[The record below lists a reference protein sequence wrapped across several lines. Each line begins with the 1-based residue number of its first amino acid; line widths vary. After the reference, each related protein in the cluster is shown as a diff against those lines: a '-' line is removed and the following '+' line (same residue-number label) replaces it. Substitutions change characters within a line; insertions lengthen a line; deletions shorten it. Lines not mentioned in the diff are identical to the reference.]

1 MSSRKAQKSKSNLSG
16 GKSGKGKASDA
27 ADSVKVAVRV
37 RPFNSREK
45 AGNQECIVEMN
56 GTTTIIKDQSGN
68 KPVRNFTFDYS
79 YWSHDGYEEK
89 EDGVYQGTNDQYA
102 SQRKVFDDLGEGMLD
117 NAWNGYNAALFAY
130 GQTGS
135 GKSYTMV
142 GYNQNKGIVPMMCEE
157 LFRRI
162 EREKSS
168 KTEFQI
174 TFSMLEIYNEKVRD
188 LLARKNVPGGLKI
201 RQNKKDGFFVFGLTK
216 NAVSSAEDALKWME
230 QGNYARTTAA
240 TAMNETSS
248 RSHMVIT
255 LAVKQVRNKGSS
267 DSTTVTSDIHMVDLA
282 GSERAE
288 SAGTST
294 DRLQEG
300 SAINQS
306 LSCLGNVI
314 SALADLSAGRPN
326 VRVPYRDS
334 VLTKLLQNALGG
346 NSRTI
351 MISAIS
357 PSQMNYEETISTLRY
372 ADRAKQIKC
381 KAVINENPTEKL
393 IRELK
398 EENARL
404 MEMLSQ
410 GTLPSGKGQDAHKDL
425 IEENKLRLQHMDMNW
440 ADQLAKA
447 ESSRSP
453 GPGRYHRSKSEKD
466 CHLVNI
472 NEDPLLS
479 GVIRHVIK
487 EGKTLIGRETDDG
500 HEAVPSGYENCTRLG
515 GLSILAEHA
524 TLTRS
529 GNEVKLEPMANAQVI
544 VNGKRLLKTT
554 TLQHHDRIVL
564 APNHLYKYVA
574 HREQRKKD
582 KRTIDFNFVQL
593 EIAAAQGLT
602 SLAGVG
608 TSTCLV
614 NPDLQQVR
622 QDLIELLPMVAE
634 ANAISKELEKNV
646 VFDVIVKNGASHN
659 LTDKSKSVMV
669 KVTDRNTNYV
679 WLWEKSTF
687 INRKYLMQELYEL
700 WVDGETLDQDQSKD
714 PFWDPPE
721 DMFLGSV
728 YIYLQ
733 SLSYQFD
740 IEETMSITNYK
751 GEEEGKLHV
760 GISPCDCTGLANSE
774 KDTPPMFVDN
784 PQQQLLGSRMDLL
797 VKIPYSRNVR
807 WIQEDVSRGISC
819 QFKFYTDTKM
829 RTTKTVLHEDNPNF
843 DYTKQ
848 FTIKSVSHNF
858 LNYLEHNALVVEVW
872 GKQGNGRPKGGIPM
886 SLGSGSK
893 VDDASMDNVLSET
906 QWRTERIQLLQQLSD
921 LKKEVEFLRIEKG
934 VLEKE
939 MTRITLASE
948 TFMQTAEGLLP
959 GEGPGQDLPSMVQ
972 GFLKEDHVLR
982 ERLDELSS
990 GEYRPSKSELKSVKQ
1005 ACDNQQ
1011 KEVGRIEKELS
1022 SIVKAARAVTDAVAK
1037 KPTK

>member
-1 MSSRKAQKSKSNLSG
+1 MRS
-16 GKSGKGKASDA
+16 
-27 ADSVKVAVRV
+27 
-37 RPFNSREK
+37 
-45 AGNQECIVEMN
+45 
-56 GTTTIIKDQSGN
+56 
-68 KPVRNFTFDYS
+68 FTFDYS
-79 YWSHDGYEEK
+79 YWSHDDYK
-89 EDGVYQGTNDQYA
+89 ENSDGVFEGTSEKYA
-102 SQRKVFDDLGEGMLD
+102 SQRRVFDDLGQGMLD

-135 GKSYTMV
+135 GKSYSMV
-142 GYNQNKGIVPMMCEE
+142 GYNENKGIVPMMCSE
-157 LFRRI
+157 LFKRV
-162 EREKSS
+162 EADKSD
-168 KTEFQI
+168 TEFQV

-188 LLARKNVPGGLKI
+188 LLAKRNVPGGLKI

-216 NAVSSAEDALKWME
+216 NAVSSAEDALRWMD
-230 QGNYARTTAA
+230 QGNIARTTAA

-255 LAVKQVRNKGSS
+255 LNVKQVRNKGKS

-288 SAGTST
+288 SSQGKS

-351 MISAIS
+351 MINAIS

-381 KAVINENPTEKL
+381 RAMVNENPTEKL

-404 MEMLSQ
+404 VEMLSQ
-410 GTLPSGKGQDAHKDL
+410 GALPTGKGQEAHKDV
-425 IEENKLRLQHMDMNW
+425 IEDNKQRLKHMDMNW
-440 ADQLAKA
+440 ADQVAKA

-453 GPGRYHRSKSEKD
+453 APRQHRSKSEKD

-479 GVIRHVIK
+479 GVIRFVIK
-487 EGKTLIGRETDDG
+487 PGSTLIGRESAEG
-500 HEAVPSGYENCTRLG
+500 NQAVPSGYDNCTMLG

-524 TLTRS
+524 KLSRS
-529 GNEVKLEPMANAQVI
+529 GNKVTLEPMANAQVI
-544 VNGKRLLKTT
+544 VNGKRLLKIT

-574 HREQRKKD
+574 NREDRKKD

-602 SLAGVG
+602 NLAGVG
-608 TSTCLV
+608 TALCLV

-646 VFDVIVKNGASHN
+646 VFDVIVKNGASHS

-669 KVTDRNTNYV
+669 KVNDKNTNYV

-721 DMFLGSV
+721 DIFLGSV

-733 SLSYQFD
+733 SLAYQFD
-740 IEETMSITNYK
+740 IEETMSMVNYK
-751 GEEEGKLHV
+751 GEDEGKLHV
-760 GISPCDCTGLANSE
+760 GLSPCDCTGLANAD

-797 VKIPYSRNVR
+797 VKIPYARNIR
-807 WIQEDVSRGISC
+807 WIEEDPSRGISC

-829 RTTKTVLHEDNPNF
+829 RSTKTVLHEENPNF

-858 LNYLEHNALVVEVW
+858 LNYLEHNALVVEIW

-886 SLGSGSK
+886 GMGK
-893 VDDASMDNVLSET
+893 AGKADDASMDNVLSET
-906 QWRTERIQLLQQLSD
+906 QWRTERIQLLQKLED
-921 LKKEVEFLRIEKG
+921 LQKEVDFLKIEKG
-934 VLEKE
+934 VLEKV
-939 MTRITLASE
+939 RVP
-948 TFMQTAEGLLP
+948 FM
-959 GEGPGQDLPSMVQ
+959 PSA
-972 GFLKEDHVLR
+972 F
-982 ERLDELSS
+982 
-990 GEYRPSKSELKSVKQ
+990 
-1005 ACDNQQ
+1005 
-1011 KEVGRIEKELS
+1011 
-1022 SIVKAARAVTDAVAK
+1022 
-1037 KPTK
+1037 